1 MSVELKLP
9 KNLIAQENID
19 RGTRSDIKYE
29 QANSDNFTLPDI
41 AISLTPIALF
51 ISWIVFFL
59 VVRKTRNGVW
69 IVFFL
74 VVRKTRNGV
83 DNKRIFTI
91 NSLHKVPCKN
101 CKYYSSNHYL
111 KCAVQPSIVMTEE
124 AKNCSEYLPNKSKM
138 SPKNIF
144 DRNDRSE

>member
-1 MSVELKLP
+1 MSIELRFQ
-9 KNLIAQENID
+9 KNVIAQENID
-19 RGTRSDIKYE
+19 RGTRNDVKYE
-29 QANSDNFTLPDI
+29 QADSNQFTLPDV
-41 AISLTPIALF
+41 AISLTPIALL

-59 VVRKTRNGVW
+59 LLRKS
-69 IVFFL
+69 
-74 VVRKTRNGV
+74 RNGV

-124 AKNCSEYLPNKSKM
+124 AKNCAEYSPIKVKL
-138 SPKNIF
+138 SPKNFF
-144 DRNDRSE
+144 DRNDNS